1 VIDILVIP
9 GDGIGPEVVAAALA
23 VMQATA
29 APLRF
34 HEAAAG
40 WEAFR
45 RAGDALPADT
55 LAAARSASAIL
66 FGAVASPSAPVAG
79 YRSPI
84 VALRQQLGLGANLR
98 PVRSANADLVVVREN
113 TEGLYAG
120 RERVSDDGA
129 TAIAE
134 RVITRQASAHIA
146 HVAFRLARQR
156 SRPQPRVTIVHKAN
170 ILRATCGLFRQT
182 ALQVAADYP
191 DVRVDELLVD
201 TAALQLVAHPAR
213 FDVLVTTNLF
223 GDILS
228 DVACHHAG
236 GLGMA
241 RSANLGAHHALF
253 EPVHGAAPDIAG
265 RGRANPL
272 AAIGC
277 AAWMLEH
284 LAQQHAAAPALA
296 TAARQIERA
305 LAWVRE
311 HGPLTPDLGGT
322 ATTGAVTAA
331 VIAALGTAAQEVAR

>member
-1 VIDILVIP
+1 MIDILVIP

-98 PVRSANADLVVVREN
+98 PVRSASADLVVVREN

-253 EPVHGAAPDIAG
+253 EPG
-265 RGRANPL
+265 
-272 AAIGC
+272 
-277 AAWMLEH
+277 
-284 LAQQHAAAPALA
+284 QS
-296 TAARQIERA
+296 
-305 LAWVRE
+305 
-311 HGPLTPDLGGT
+311 
-322 ATTGAVTAA
+322 
-331 VIAALGTAAQEVAR
+331 